1 MFLRGLA
8 EAGVPQS
15 EEAIAINPGRVPR
28 CSALP
33 ARESPS
39 ASLQALPANAKM
51 SFSPLA
57 LFYRKSE
64 NPLRIALG

>member
-15 EEAIAINPGRVPR
+15 EEAIAINPGKVPR

-33 ARESPS
+33 ARGTS
-39 ASLQALPANAKM
+39 ASLQALPANAKC
-51 SFSPLA
+51 
-57 LFYRKSE
+57 LFHLLLCFIVKAKI
-64 NPLRIALG
+64 LFGLL